1 MSPSF
6 FSYLRQPGA
15 YRRIESPMRFVVCA
29 FRNPLFEDG
38 DLARLHRLCLALRR
52 LWHQVVRIRGL
63 DPPYKFARLRLS
75 RNNGLRL
82 ARALFKSRLFQIES
96 QSRFPHSRI
105 RSMACETI
113 ARENWLHVPVEV
125 HLRRRLRAS
134 VVPSL
139 DHTTQGYSQ
148 GYQ

>member
-1 MSPSF
+1 
-6 FSYLRQPGA
+6 
-15 YRRIESPMRFVVCA
+15 
-29 FRNPLFEDG
+29 
-38 DLARLHRLCLALRR
+38 LRR

-63 DPPYKFARLRLS
+63 DPPYKFARLRLGW
-75 RNNGLRL
+75 NNGLRL

-139 DHTTQGYSQ
+139 AHTTHGYSQ
-148 GYQ
+148 GYQCERQGESRNQLRFKSKPVVCRTEGTNLKSARNHDELDPISVETKSVV